1 MIAINNEL
9 KRFNHLT
16 SEINSVYHGSAVKF
30 GISDSAMQILY
41 TVCSEGSSCMISDV
55 CRLTG
60 ISKQTINS
68 ALRKLEQGDYI
79 RLEKPGNKNKR
90 IVLTENGKALAERTA
105 AKVIATENEIF
116 GSWSDEKKNM
126 YISLTKEY
134 LDMFR
139 KEAEKLELSENNK

>member
-1 MIAINNEL
+1 MITMNNEI

-16 SEINSVYHGSAVKF
+16 SEINAAYHEAAVRL

-41 TVCSEGSSCMISDV
+41 TVCSCGSSCQISDV

-68 ALRKLEQGDYI
+68 ALRRLEQEDVI
-79 RLEKPGNKNKR
+79 RLKKSGGRNKR
-90 IVLTENGKALAERTA
+90 IVLTEKGQSLSERTVM
-105 AKVIATENEIF
+105 KIIEIENSIFDSWTE
-116 GSWSDEKKNM
+116 EKKSL
-126 YISLTKEY
+126 YLSLTQEY

-139 KEAEKLELSENNK
+139 RQTEQLSPTEENK

>member
-1 MIAINNEL
+1 MITINSEM

-16 SEINSVYHGSAVKF
+16 SEINAAYHEASVKL

-41 TVCSEGSSCMISDV
+41 TVNSCGSSCQISDV

-68 ALRKLEQGDYI
+68 ALRRLEQEDII
-79 RLEKPGNKNKR
+79 RLEKSGGRNKR
-90 IVLTENGKALAERTA
+90 IILTQKGLALSERT
-105 AKVIATENEIF
+105 VIKIIGIENRIFDSWTE
-116 GSWSDEKKNM
+116 EKRAL
-126 YISLTKEY
+126 YLSLTQDY

-139 KEAEKLELSENNK
+139 EQIEQLDLSENNT